1 MVKQKIKENDLAV
14 AFVAYEDVNH
24 GKKRPVFIAE
34 SSSSTT
40 MVLKIT
46 SQYANK
52 SPRIKKQLYEVK
64 DWQQSGL
71 AKPSWIDVSKIIKL
85 SNNDFTLSKIGTLTT
100 NDKRGLSSF
109 IDDYSKRERLKILD
123 QEKNLAYLNYLKNNG
138 LER

>member
-14 AFVAYEDVNH
+14 AFVAYEDANN
-24 GKKRPVFIAE
+24 GKKRPIFVAE
-34 SSSSTT
+34 SSSSAT

-64 DWQQSGL
+64 DWQRSGL

-85 SNNDFTLSKIGTLTT
+85 SNKDFTLSKIGTLTT